1 MPNFQN
7 SINRTIGT
15 IGVASRIYAHSK
27 QAAAEAQSTN
37 KAANVQG
44 VKQPSGMSP
53 QAAAASQAEE
63 NMQNEIEAK
72 KVQREQINALSTN
85 LGGKVED
92 LPEAIRNKIYEEL
105 DK

>member
-7 SINRTIGT
+7 SINRTLST
-15 IGVASRIYAHSK
+15 LGVASRIYAHSK
-27 QAAAEAQSTN
+27 QAS
-37 KAANVQG
+37 VQG
-44 VKQPSGMSP
+44 AKQPSGVSP

-72 KVQREQINALSTN
+72 KIQREQINTLSTN